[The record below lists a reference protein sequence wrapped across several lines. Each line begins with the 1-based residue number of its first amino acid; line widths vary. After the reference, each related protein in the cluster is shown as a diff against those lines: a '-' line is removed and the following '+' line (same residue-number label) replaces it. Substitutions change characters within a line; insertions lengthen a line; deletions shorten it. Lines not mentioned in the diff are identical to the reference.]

1 MWRKIHRIIAS
12 DTGVQEKTL
21 NYNVLGNTSGGN
33 DGGGGGLGGGR
44 VIAGDAGVQGHDGG
58 WLADQPRGGG
68 GGRGR
73 VSAGDAG
80 VQGHNAGWLADQP
93 RGGGGGRVSAGDAGF
108 QGHDG
113 GWLADHPRG
122 GGGRRLTGGPELR
135 EGNVGQ
141 PRYNLLRLKFIKVF
155 AVISLELPQGRGQDT
170 QEQITKISTWI

>member
-1 MWRKIHRIIAS
+1 M
-12 DTGVQEKTL
+12 QEKTL

-68 GGRGR
+68 GGR
-73 VSAGDAG
+73 
-80 VQGHNAGWLADQP
+80 
-93 RGGGGGRVSAGDAGF
+93 GRVSAGDAGF